1 MPMLKVTVGVFQTY
15 LTNNQL
21 ASYPDSAVG
30 WIFSVYAFLAFGC
43 GIQIGPIFD
52 KRGPRLLIFSG
63 SVLSVLSI
71 FLLGVCTQYWHFM
84 LAFGVIG
91 GFGSSLLF
99 TPAISA
105 IGHFFMVKRGTA
117 TGFAAAGG
125 SFGGIIFPL
134 MLDSLIPQVGWAWA
148 TRILAFILLFL
159 CIIANLFIRSRLP
172 PKDGGTV
179 YPDPRIFRDY
189 ALLFTTIGVWFMEWG
204 LFIPITYLISY
215 CLSSGAMDAKFSYQI
230 MAIFNAGSCLGRWL
244 PGIIADKIGRFNSQ
258 ILAFALCSVTT
269 MALWLPAS
277 LLPGS
282 SPAVKPIMIVF
293 SVLFGFASGSNIS
306 LTPVCVGQL
315 CITQEYGRYY
325 ATCYS
330 AVSFATLTGIPIAGA
345 ILERCGG
352 SYYGVVLFTGGS
364 YIIGTVS
371 FMAAR
376 VVKIDSWFKLVK
388 Y

>member
-1 MPMLKVTVGVFQTY
+1 MLTALVGVFQTY
-15 LTNNQL
+15 LTTHQL
-21 ASYPDSAVG
+21 ASYSSSTVG
-30 WIFSVYAFLAFGC
+30 WIFSVYAFLAFFC

-52 KRGPRLLIFSG
+52 ARGPRLLIFSG
-63 SVLSVLSI
+63 SVLCVLSI
-71 FLLGVCTQYWHFM
+71 FLLSVCTQYWHFM
-84 LAFGVIG
+84 LAFGVLG

-117 TGFAAAGG
+117 TGIAAAGG

-134 MLDSLIPQVGWAWA
+134 MLDALIPQVGWAWA

-159 CIIANLFIRSRLP
+159 CTIANLLIRSRLP
-172 PKDGGTV
+172 PKEGGTV
-179 YPDPRIFRDY
+179 LPDYRIFRDY
-189 ALLFTTIGVWFMEWG
+189 AFLFTTIGVWFMEWG

-215 CLSSGAMDAKFSYQI
+215 CLSSGAFSDKFSYQI
-230 MAIFNAGSCLGRWL
+230 MAIFNAGSCFGRWL
-244 PGIIADKIGRFNSQ
+244 PGIMADKLGRFNSQ
-258 ILAFALCSVTT
+258 IFAFGLCGITS

-277 LLPGS
+277 LLPGT
-282 SPAVKPIMIVF
+282 SPAVKPLMIVF

-330 AVSFATLTGIPIAGA
+330 AVSLATLTGIPIAGG

-352 SYYGVVLFTGGS
+352 NYYGVVLITGAS
-364 YIIGTVS
+364 YIVGCACFV
-371 FMAAR
+371 AAR
-376 VVKIDSWFKLVK
+376 AVKIKGLFKLVK